1 MNGPG
6 TQDFAPKIFVVGR
19 RNELISPLLELILEE
34 EQNRFG
40 VRSAG
45 IDPSGRLHP
54 EVTEFLSEY
63 DFDEM
68 DPTELESTPI
78 SVALDDHV
86 QLVAFTEP
94 SVQEEGPII
103 ATTGEKV
110 TLDTGELR
118 GRLREAGDRDR
129 FREGFE
135 ELREKAENQ
144 ILNTLGLC

>member
-1 MNGPG
+1 MNEPG

-19 RNELISPLLELILEE
+19 QNELLSPLLELILKE

-45 IDPSGRLHP
+45 IDPSGRIHP
-54 EVTEFLSEY
+54 ELREFLSEC
-63 DFDEM
+63 DFDEV

-94 SVQEEGPII
+94 SVREDGPII
-103 ATTGEKV
+103 ATTGDKV
-110 TLDTGELR
+110 TLETDELR
-118 GRLREAGDRDR
+118 ERLREANDRET
-129 FREGFE
+129 FREGYE
-135 ELREKAENQ
+135 QLREKAANRV
-144 ILNTLGLC
+144 LDTLGLC